1 MAAARHGRQVV
12 VSLVPSAVQP
22 SLAPA
27 GRRGRLPA
35 LASWLVVTGYL
46 LGAVAVTWRL
56 WADPASLMPI
66 GRSNR
71 DVDLFAWFIR
81 LEATAISHGSL
92 PGLVSTA
99 LNAPHGIS
107 LLWNTSLLLPGVVLS
122 PLTLLAGP
130 QTTLTLLLTLG
141 FAGSAAS
148 LFWVLRRWDAS
159 TTAAALGGAMYG
171 FSPAL
176 LDAGMGHYH
185 LQFAVFPP
193 LIIDALL
200 RLLTGRGRPLRTG
213 RGLRPG
219 PLPTGPLPTGPLRT
233 GAWLG
238 VLISA
243 QLFTGEELLT
253 ATAVAA
259 VVLAAVVAAGRPRA
273 VPGQA
278 KSAAGGL
285 AVAVAVTLLLSGYA
299 LWEQFLGPLHQ
310 HGSPWPSSS
319 FYAHPAVLVT
329 PPSSLLFHTQAS
341 AATAAAN
348 YATNLAEYLGYL
360 GWPLLIVLLAA
371 TLAYLTDPK
380 IRAVALTWL
389 VLEVCTLGTHS
400 AALPWHYLQHL
411 PVLSQVLPNR
421 LAILADGAAAALLAF
436 SLDRT
441 RRALPD
447 GARWRAGLVTGVAVL
462 AVLPLVPRPYRAAPV
477 SPVPSGWQAAF
488 SRLRLAAGAPVL
500 VVPVPYGRNT
510 DPLRWQAETGDP
522 GSLTGGY
529 FIGPNSSGQAEE
541 YGPGLPKIVPV
552 LDSIWAGNRVPEP
565 SPAGLRSAI
574 ASWRPA
580 AVVAVTNVASPLGY
594 ILVKVLGSPSFQT
607 GRILAWRR

>member
-1 MAAARHGRQVV
+1 VV

-22 SLAPA
+22 SQTAT
-27 GRRGRLPA
+27 GRRGRVPA
-35 LASWLVVTGYL
+35 LASWLVMCGYL

-56 WADPASLMPI
+56 WRDPASLMPI

-71 DVDLFAWFIR
+71 DVDLFAWFMR
-81 LEATAISHGSL
+81 LEATAISHGRL

-107 LLWNTSLLLPGVVLS
+107 LLWNTSFLLPGVVLS

-130 QTTLTLLLTLG
+130 QATLTVMLTLG

-148 LFWVLRRWDAS
+148 MFLVLRRWEAS
-159 TTAAALGGAMYG
+159 VTAAALGGAMYG

-200 RLLTGRGRPLRTG
+200 RLLAGRGRT
-213 RGLRPG
+213 
-219 PLPTGPLPTGPLRT
+219 LRT

-253 ATAVAA
+253 DTALAAA
-259 VVLAAVVAAGRPRA
+259 VLVVVVAAGQPRA
-273 VPGQA
+273 IARQA
-278 KSAAGGL
+278 RTAAAGL
-285 AVAVAVTLLLSGYA
+285 AVALAVTLLLSGYA
-299 LWEQFLGPLHQ
+299 IWEQFRGPLTQ
-310 HGSPWPSSS
+310 HGSPWPTSA
-319 FYAHPAVLVT
+319 FYAHPAVFVT

-371 TLAYLTDPK
+371 TLAYIRDPK

-389 VLEVCTLGTHS
+389 VLEVFTLGSHS

-411 PVLSQVLPNR
+411 PLLSQLLPNR
-421 LAILADGAAAALLAF
+421 LAIPADGAAAALLAF

-462 AVLPLVPRPYRAAPV
+462 AVLPLVPRPYRAVPIA
-477 SPVPSGWQAAF
+477 PVPSGWQSAF
-488 SRLRLAAGAPVL
+488 SRLRLASDAPVL
-500 VVPVPYGRNT
+500 VVPVPYSHIT
-510 DPLRWQAETGDP
+510 DPERWQAQTGDP
-522 GSLTGGY
+522 GSLTEGY

-541 YGPGLPKIVPV
+541 YGTGLPKIVPI
-552 LDSIWAGNRVPEP
+552 LDSIWAGKHRPAP
-565 SPAGLRSAI
+565 SLAAIRSAI
-574 ASWRPA
+574 ATWRPA
-580 AVVAVTNVASPLGY
+580 AVVAVTNATSELGH
-594 ILVKVLGSPSFQT
+594 ILVKVFGPPSFQV
-607 GRILAWRR
+607 GRVLVWRR